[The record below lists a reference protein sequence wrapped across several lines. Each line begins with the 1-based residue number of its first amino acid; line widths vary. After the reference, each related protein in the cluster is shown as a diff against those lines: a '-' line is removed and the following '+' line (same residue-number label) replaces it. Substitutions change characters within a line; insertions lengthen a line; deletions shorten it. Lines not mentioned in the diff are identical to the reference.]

1 LVPKKLSLLHELV
14 PNAAVIALLV
24 DLNVADAAQV
34 NEVQAAARTLRLQ
47 LVVLNV
53 RTASDIDAA
62 FASLVRERA
71 SALVVGAGA
80 FLLSRRCVAL
90 CPLKVRTSTNLPGRC
105 GPLDYANQ
113 GDQAAGAGIPSGV
126 R

>member
-62 FASLVRERA
+62 FASLVRERQVRSS
-71 SALVVGAGA
+71 SAQALFFSAGA
-80 FLLSRRCVAL
+80 AWPCAH
-90 CPLKVRTSTNLPGRC
+90 
-105 GPLDYANQ
+105 
-113 GDQAAGAGIPSGV
+113 
-126 R
+126 

>member
-1 LVPKKLSLLHELV
+1 
-14 PNAAVIALLV
+14 V
-24 DLNVADAAQV
+24 DLNVSDAAQV

-53 RTASDIDAA
+53 RTPSDIDAA

-80 FLLSRRCVAL
+80 FLLSRRDQIMAL
-90 CPLKVRTSTNLPGRC
+90 
-105 GPLDYANQ
+105 
-113 GDQAAGAGIPSGV
+113 AASCDSGGLWIS
-126 R
+126 